1 MRERLGDLV
10 TGERVRERLGEWR
23 METGERIFG
32 LGNGFKIYEMKR
44 LFWVVILILGISQL
58 QAQNQS
64 DSISVKK
71 AFGTIF
77 KQNGKVLT
85 PGKLMSI
92 VQSNPSAFEEMKV
105 AKSNYGV
112 GSVIGFAG
120 GFMVGYP
127 IGTALAGGK
136 ADWALAG
143 IGAGLIVASIP
154 FSSAYVSHAK
164 KAVKMYNAGL
174 KQTGMDHVSYQLGL
188 AANGIGLKIW
198 F

>member
-1 MRERLGDLV
+1 MLAFTHLE
-10 TGERVRERLGEWR
+10 
-23 METGERIFG
+23 
-32 LGNGFKIYEMKR
+32 
-44 LFWVVILILGISQL
+44 
-58 QAQNQS
+58 AQNQS

-71 AFGTIF
+71 AFGTVF

-85 PGKLMSI
+85 PKQLMSI
-92 VQSNPSAFEEMKV
+92 VQSNPSAFQEMKV
-105 AKSNYGV
+105 AKNNY
-112 GSVIGFAG
+112 SVASVVGFAG

-154 FSSAYVSHAK
+154 FTNAYVGHATN
-164 KAVKMYNAGL
+164 AVKMYNAGL
-174 KQTGMDHVSYQLGL
+174 KQTGINQVSYQLGF
-188 AANGIGLKIW
+188 AAKGIGLKIR